1 MSCERCGKYEGC
13 KREGRVVVKKTEDG
27 EVGLLGLASVCPL
40 GSYMDGALNTLAEI
54 NEILN
59 YYGMRIDPST
69 GTVSVTCKCENSL
82 SDERK
87 EDDDIDVPSAE
98 KADENGD
105 FLREEIST
113 LWDAIDLLEK
123 RIEKLEG
130 RVYG

>member
-54 NEILN
+54 NEILSDF
-59 YYGMRIDPST
+59 YGIRIDPST
-69 GTVSVTCKCENSL
+69 GTVSVTCKDENSP

-87 EDDDIDVPSAE
+87 EDDDMEVPSAE
-98 KADENGD
+98 KGAESDD
-105 FLREEIST
+105 LREEIST

-123 RIEKLEG
+123 RIERLEDK
-130 RVYG
+130 VYG